1 MLLESWSK
9 LLTMVFQLPLRANDS
24 RTHSESSCPFL
35 IVAVGGA
42 LGAVSRYA
50 IDRAVTAMIGP
61 TVLGIFL
68 INVTG
73 SFLLGVFVAA
83 SAGEDWPSSAR
94 LLIAIGFLGSYTTF
108 STLMVASIQLAESGE
123 ITRAALNILGSIA
136 VGLIAALA
144 GILVG
149 RAI

>member
-1 MLLESWSK
+1 MPWIL
-9 LLTMVFQLPLRANDS
+9 
-24 RTHSESSCPFL
+24 
-35 IVAVGGA
+35 VAVGGA
-42 LGAVSRYA
+42 LGAVSRYG
-50 IDRAVTAMIGP
+50 IDRAVEAAIGP
-61 TVLGIFL
+61 TVLGIFI

-94 LLIAIGFLGSYTTF
+94 LLIAVGFLGSYTTF
-108 STLMVASIQLAESGE
+108 STLTVASVQLAESGDL
-123 ITRAALNILGSIA
+123 TRAALNILGSIA